1 MRKQAVSHFTALFSV
16 LLLSA
21 CEQHMADKHR
31 INSPGF
37 KARKEKKR
45 IEITFMCQ
53 KKQDEFVFL
62 CVFFFL
68 VVVFLNNKQVIL
80 NSPSYIVK

>member
-1 MRKQAVSHFTALFSV
+1 MRKQAVSHFTALFSI

-21 CEQHMADKHR
+21 CEQHMAEKRR

-37 KARKEKKR
+37 KARKKKNR

-53 KKQDEFVFL
+53 KKQDEFGFL
-62 CVFFFL
+62 CVFFL

>member
-1 MRKQAVSHFTALFSV
+1 
-16 LLLSA
+16 
-21 CEQHMADKHR
+21 MADKHR

-37 KARKEKKR
+37 KARKEKNR